1 MLKNMLFSATLTC
14 WSLFVEAQDSTFY
27 LKNNKISTLDSADQ
41 YSVGQIEKETQL
53 YLVRSYDYKNKL
65 GILKGETRFVDSEAK
80 KFQGTTKTYF
90 QDGKLS
96 SETFYNNGE
105 KEGREVSYY
114 KNGNMY
120 DERFYAGGKREGNFK
135 TYYANGK
142 VRRDERYKFNE
153 WVSGRMYDS
162 TGVEIHY
169 CGEFEVQPQF
179 PGGVRA
185 FFRYLKKNI
194 IFPKDAA
201 KSKGFNGGNVYMTFA
216 IYPDGTVGDVEVVK
230 SLFPSC
236 DAEAIR
242 VIANMP
248 PWQPGYQDCKPVRVK
263 YNLPISF
270 TLE

>member
-169 CGEFEVQPQF
+169 CGEFEVQP
-179 PGGVRA
+179 
-185 FFRYLKKNI
+185 
-194 IFPKDAA
+194 
-201 KSKGFNGGNVYMTFA
+201 
-216 IYPDGTVGDVEVVK
+216 
-230 SLFPSC
+230 
-236 DAEAIR
+236 
-242 VIANMP
+242 
-248 PWQPGYQDCKPVRVK
+248 
-263 YNLPISF
+263 
-270 TLE
+270 